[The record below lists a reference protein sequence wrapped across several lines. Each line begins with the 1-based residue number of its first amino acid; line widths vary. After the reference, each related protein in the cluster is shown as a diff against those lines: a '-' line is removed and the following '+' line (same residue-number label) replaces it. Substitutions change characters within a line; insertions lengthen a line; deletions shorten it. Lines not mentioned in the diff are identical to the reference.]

1 MRPEQIRSLDDLRR
15 LPFTR
20 KSDLR
25 DHYPFG
31 LFAVPREEVVRIHGS
46 SGTTGK
52 PTVVGYTRADIDL
65 FAEVCARCLALLGAE
80 PGMML
85 HNAFGYGLFTGG
97 LGFHYGGERLGMTV
111 VPVSGGMT
119 ERQLLLIEDFR
130 PDVIACT
137 PSYALTLAQAFKD
150 RGIAPEDISLRF
162 AAVGA
167 EPWTE
172 TMRSEIDRGLG
183 VRTCNI
189 YGLSEVIGPGVAG
202 ECVEERDGSHVHE
215 DHFLPEV
222 VDPDSGE
229 PLAEGEVG
237 VLVFTALT
245 KQALPLMRYWTGDL
259 ASLSS
264 EPCSCGRTLIRMSAI
279 RGRTDDMLIIRGV
292 NVFPTQV
299 EEVIGRVP
307 ELSPHYQLVVSRE
320 RHDGRGRGAHRG
332 DRRALPLG
340 RERAALGRG
349 DRGRSHAARAARA
362 RLRDDQG
369 HDRLLHEGQRH
380 RPRLAAALGGRQAP
394 ARARQAAA
402 GPRMTRVQTR
412 PDARLGGVSARQHRV
427 DLRRAHRR
435 LPPAAASS
443 PSSSMR
449 RRSAFPSTS
458 RAAPPSTPSAS
469 CCRRTSGD
477 SRSRRASSSATC
489 SRCPRAGFH
498 LMHSMAQPTAA
509 ALALR
514 ADFERDGKADLGPIR
529 VDRAGDI
536 GTVTIQN
543 HAFLNSEDD
552 ASTAALEV
560 AVDLVLLDDAI
571 RVGVLRGAPATHP
584 KYAGRRILGSGINL
598 THLYHGKISLLE
610 FLLERELG
618 QVTKFYRGHD
628 LAPAEGAPL
637 EHRREKPWIAAV
649 DSFAIGG
656 ACQWL
661 LVMDRV
667 IAETGS
673 YFVLPARK
681 EGIIPGCANLRLAR
695 IVGERAARQ
704 ALFFGRS
711 FPCDSPGGQ
720 LLADEVVETGD
731 MERAIASAA
740 AELTSAGETSLVANR
755 QALRKA
761 QEPLDLFR
769 RYMADYCYQQALC
782 LYSPALIDNLE
793 RNWNAKQRT
802 L

>member
-65 FAEVCARCLALLGAE
+65 FAEVCARSLALLGAE

-229 PLAEGEVG
+229 PLDEGEVG

-320 RHDGRGRGAHRG
+320 STMDEVEVRTEVTEELFRSVGSELLSDEAIEADHTLRELRGRVSGMIKDTIGCSMKVSVTAPG
-332 DRRALPLG
+332 SLP
-340 RERAALGRG
+340 
-349 DRGRSHAARAARA
+349 RS
-362 RLRDDQG
+362 
-369 HDRLLHEGQRH
+369 EGGKLPRVLDK
-380 RPRLAAALGGRQAP
+380 RPRDQA
-394 ARARQAAA
+394 
-402 GPRMTRVQTR
+402 
-412 PDARLGGVSARQHRV
+412 
-427 DLRRAHRR
+427 
-435 LPPAAASS
+435 
-443 PSSSMR
+443 
-449 RRSAFPSTS
+449 
-458 RAAPPSTPSAS
+458 
-469 CCRRTSGD
+469 
-477 SRSRRASSSATC
+477 
-489 SRCPRAGFH
+489 
-498 LMHSMAQPTAA
+498 
-509 ALALR
+509 
-514 ADFERDGKADLGPIR
+514 
-529 VDRAGDI
+529 
-536 GTVTIQN
+536 
-543 HAFLNSEDD
+543 
-552 ASTAALEV
+552 
-560 AVDLVLLDDAI
+560 
-571 RVGVLRGAPATHP
+571 
-584 KYAGRRILGSGINL
+584 
-598 THLYHGKISLLE
+598 
-610 FLLERELG
+610 
-618 QVTKFYRGHD
+618 
-628 LAPAEGAPL
+628 
-637 EHRREKPWIAAV
+637 
-649 DSFAIGG
+649 
-656 ACQWL
+656 
-661 LVMDRV
+661 
-667 IAETGS
+667 
-673 YFVLPARK
+673 
-681 EGIIPGCANLRLAR
+681 
-695 IVGERAARQ
+695 
-704 ALFFGRS
+704 
-711 FPCDSPGGQ
+711 
-720 LLADEVVETGD
+720 
-731 MERAIASAA
+731 
-740 AELTSAGETSLVANR
+740 
-755 QALRKA
+755 
-761 QEPLDLFR
+761 
-769 RYMADYCYQQALC
+769 
-782 LYSPALIDNLE
+782 
-793 RNWNAKQRT
+793 
-802 L
+802 